1 MKGPKAGD
9 SEVQMSLEFRQN
21 GIHGN
26 IDSYHES
33 TGGIGANSKN
43 MIDSMNFGNQ
53 GSPGKN
59 ILVPTK
65 KDPLYKTTL
74 KGAFAVNEYE
84 SFCSNNSSRE
94 DWGEDSKETS
104 PDRRRSRHTY
114 QSAECS
120 PEKGMIKKSK
130 FGQK

>member
-1 MKGPKAGD
+1 MKGGQKPEESD
-9 SEVQMSLEFRQN
+9 VQMSLEFRQN

-26 IDSYHES
+26 VDSYHES
-33 TGGIGANSKN
+33 TGGAGANSKN
-43 MIDSMNFGNQ
+43 MIDSMNFGNPN
-53 GSPGKN
+53 SPAKN
-59 ILVPTK
+59 VQIAVK

-74 KGAFAVNEYE
+74 KGAFAINEYE
-84 SFCSNNSSRE
+84 SFYSNNSSRE
-94 DWGEDSKETS
+94 DWDESKETS
-104 PDRRRSRHTY
+104 PDKRKSRVTY